1 MDSWLYLWLFVWLS
15 SPEDLLVV
23 LLGSVQDSFYVD
35 TFGFMTCCGNVPS
48 LSDFFSSLLLIALR
62 DYDPLKL
69 RSLFPISDVTPFG
82 LRIAL
87 WSWDYDPLICCL
99 AAGS

>member
-15 SPEDLLVV
+15 SPEDLFVV

-48 LSDFFSSLLLIALR
+48 LSDFF
-62 DYDPLKL
+62 
-69 RSLFPISDVTPFG
+69 FFFFFFVTANRIKG
-82 LRIAL
+82 L
-87 WSWDYDPLICCL
+87 
-99 AAGS
+99 

>member
-15 SPEDLLVV
+15 SPEDLFVV

-35 TFGFMTCCGNVPS
+35 TFGFMTCCGNVPL
-48 LSDFFSSLLLIALR
+48 LSDFLSSVLLIALR

-82 LRIAL
+82 LRIAM
-87 WSWDYDPLICCL
+87 WSWDCDPLICCL

>member
-1 MDSWLYLWLFVWLS
+1 MF
-15 SPEDLLVV
+15 
-23 LLGSVQDSFYVD
+23 LGSVQDSFYVD
-35 TFGFMTCCGNVPS
+35 TFGFMTCCGNVPL
-48 LSDFFSSLLLIALR
+48 LSDFLSSVLLIALR

-69 RSLFPISDVTPFG
+69 RSLFSISDVTPFG

-99 AAGS
+99 TAGS